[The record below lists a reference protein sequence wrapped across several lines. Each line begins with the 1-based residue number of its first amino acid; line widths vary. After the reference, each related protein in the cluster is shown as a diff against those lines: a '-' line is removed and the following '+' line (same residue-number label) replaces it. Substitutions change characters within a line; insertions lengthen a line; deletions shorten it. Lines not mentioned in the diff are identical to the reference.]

1 MLSKFSVN
9 KPYTVIVAIVLIA
22 ILGAVSLANMST
34 DLLPSINL
42 PYAVVVTTYI
52 GASPEE
58 VEMVVTSPIEQQM
71 ASISNIKEV
80 RSVSSENMSFVILE
94 FYESANMDSAVI
106 EMRENLDMIKAYMPR
121 TGHIYHLKLNPDM
134 IPVMVAS
141 AAVAGQDIGESSS
154 FLETKLFLR

>member
-58 VEMVVTSPIEQQM
+58 VEMVVTSLL
-71 ASISNIKEV
+71 
-80 RSVSSENMSFVILE
+80 SSRWRQ
-94 FYESANMDSAVI
+94 SA
-106 EMRENLDMIKAYMPR
+106 
-121 TGHIYHLKLNPDM
+121 T
-134 IPVMVAS
+134 
-141 AAVAGQDIGESSS
+141 
-154 FLETKLFLR
+154 LRK